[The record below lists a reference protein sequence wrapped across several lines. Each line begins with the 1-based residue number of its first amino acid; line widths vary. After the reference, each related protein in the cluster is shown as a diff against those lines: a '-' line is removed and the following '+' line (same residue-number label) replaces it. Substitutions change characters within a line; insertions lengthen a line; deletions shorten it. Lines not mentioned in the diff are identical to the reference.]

1 MTGHAGAA
9 PYKHSRPAG
18 NDSFPLQSIDMADA
32 LLDERSRLGA
42 LKLPAQ
48 HLFRRTNR
56 G

>member
-9 PYKHSRPAG
+9 PYKHSKPAG
-18 NDSFPLQSIDMADA
+18 NDSFPLPSINVAEA

-48 HLFRRTNR
+48 HRFRRTNQ